1 MPPACWANRGGHPP
15 RGSPTLGAVAAA
27 RDLWRGWTR
36 PVGPVVAPLDPR
48 ERRLLRTELVVV
60 FAVTLGLSGVRSL
73 VSLLDALASP
83 VPLDERRVAIDES
96 LARNPWAD
104 LAAQLA
110 SSFAL
115 VAWGA
120 LGLYLLVRAGAGPRA
135 VGLDGR
141 RPGRDALAA
150 VGLAALIGIPGL
162 GLYLATRAVGL
173 NTTVIPSLLGE
184 QWWTVPVLIVSACAN
199 AWAEEVLVVGYLLHG
214 LRRLGVSENRALAIS
229 AVLRGSYHL
238 YQGFGGGLGNLLM
251 GLVFGRYWQRTGRLW
266 PLVGAHALLDV
277 VAFVGSALLRGAL
290 PFLPA

>member
-1 MPPACWANRGGHPP
+1 VTARETWRDWVRPGPPDG
-15 RGSPTLGAVAAA
+15 
-27 RDLWRGWTR
+27 
-36 PVGPVVAPLDPR
+36 VAPLAPR

-60 FAVTLGLSGVRSL
+60 FAVTLGLSGIRSL

-83 VPLDERRVAIDES
+83 VALDQRRVAIDET
-96 LARNPWAD
+96 LAHDPWAD

-110 SSFAL
+110 GSLAL

-120 LGLYLLVRAGAGPRA
+120 LGLYLLVRAGSGPRDI
-135 VGLDGR
+135 GLDGR
-141 RPGRDALAA
+141 RPGRDALGA

-162 GLYLATRAVGL
+162 GLYLAARALGL
-173 NTTVIPSLLGE
+173 NTTVIPSLLSA
-184 QWWTVPVLIVSACAN
+184 QWWTVPVLIISAVAN
-199 AWAEEVLVVGYLLHG
+199 AWAEEVLVVGYLLHT
-214 LRRLGVSENRALAIS
+214 LRRLGVSENRALAVS

-251 GLVFGRYWQRTGRLW
+251 GLVFGRVWQRTNRLW

-277 VAFVGSALLRGAL
+277 VAFVGSALLRGVL